1 MDLSILY
8 YEAQH
13 ILVCLQ
19 VFRIVG
25 KTWGKVFGAS
35 DGAVYHWI
43 RQKTTTM
50 EGKEIE
56 TSNCS
61 IQDLSP
67 HQLTGIFDYH
77 LWHV

>member
-13 ILVCLQ
+13 IL
-19 VFRIVG
+19 
-25 KTWGKVFGAS
+25 
-35 DGAVYHWI
+35 
-43 RQKTTTM
+43 